1 VNDAHDGEDF
11 PEEIILPIEDRIDLH
26 PFRPR
31 EVRSVVES
39 YLEEA
44 LEAGFSEVRLIHGRG
59 IGVQREIVRALLSRH
74 PSVVEFFDA
83 PPERGG
89 WGATIVRLS
98 PSKAVDAD

>member
-1 VNDAHDGEDF
+1 MSEPPEDGDDF
-11 PEEIILPIEDRIDLH
+11 PEAVVVPIEDFIDLH

-44 LEAGFSEVRLIHGRG
+44 LAAGFDEVRLIHGKG
-59 IGVQREIVRALLSRH
+59 IGVQRETLRSLLSRH
-74 PSVVEFFDA
+74 PDVIAFVDA

-89 WGATIVRLS
+89 WGATVVRLRS
-98 PSKAVDAD
+98 SD